1 MLKSLDTLCGTITA
15 DLEHSN
21 PMTQSQRREPMKQ
34 DPQQYLKF
42 AFRTSILIEKQ
53 SLDFYNYA
61 AKLVNDEQTRQVF
74 KRLALEEG
82 THVREFHSLYQE
94 FGFGNL
100 NKLICLPPN
109 FETPIYRSLIASV
122 KSNTQEKE
130 ALEIALREEESCIE
144 TYTKLISS
152 ISESGAHKLFQEA
165 LSETHAHCR
174 IIQAEYDRV
183 IKKDGKTIDAVY
195 EPARPTLQ
203 TIIPKREDIILPGR
217 NNGNPH
223 RMMAPAYDGH
233 VNFKASPPSTAT
245 SSNRSFRIIA

>member
-1 MLKSLDTLCGTITA
+1 
-15 DLEHSN
+15 
-21 PMTQSQRREPMKQ
+21 MKQ

-61 AKLVNDEQTRQVF
+61 AKLVNDERTRQVF

-144 TYTKLISS
+144 TYTKLVSS
-152 ISESGAHKLFQEA
+152 ISESSVHKLFQEA
-165 LSETHAHCR
+165 LSETRAHCKV
-174 IIQAEYDRV
+174 IQAECDRV
-183 IKKDGKTIDAVY
+183 MRKDGKTIDAVY
-195 EPARPTLQ
+195 EPPRPTLQTIQ

-223 RMMAPAYDGH
+223 RMQAPAYDHAASAGH
-233 VNFKASPPSTAT
+233 VNFKANAPSAAT